1 MWLKCTFYLAV
12 TIMETLVRIAY
23 LEIQHNQIINQFIC
37 QFINWYLVDSAGVK
51 EFVELR
57 NSPWRENGEVDP
69 PFSHFD
75 DEALGGETGVAQ
87 RIPRRNRI
95 RSRVADQDAIL
106 LHFTLHTGSTV
117 SMGKNRKGANKGRN
131 KEPRCRPG
139 CILPC
144 IPGPRW
150 K

>member
-1 MWLKCTFYLAV
+1 M
-12 TIMETLVRIAY
+12 
-23 LEIQHNQIINQFIC
+23 
-37 QFINWYLVDSAGVK
+37 K

-69 PFSHFD
+69 PFGHFD

-117 SMGKNRKGANKGRN
+117 RKHGEKKRGGANEGTNVRS
-131 KEPRCRPG
+131 RVADQDA
-139 CILPC
+139 ILLHSTQLD
-144 IPGPRW
+144 GSTV
-150 K
+150 